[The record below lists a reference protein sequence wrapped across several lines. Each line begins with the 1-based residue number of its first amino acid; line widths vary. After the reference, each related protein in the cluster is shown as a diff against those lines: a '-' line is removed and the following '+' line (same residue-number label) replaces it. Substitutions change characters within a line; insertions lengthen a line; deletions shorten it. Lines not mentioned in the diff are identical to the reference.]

1 MKTHNHRL
9 MCGTRCAMLGWYD
22 LLCPFCYIG
31 QGRKVVRRGMVSP
44 GRPDIPEIRPEIP
57 GGGISKRLSVLSI
70 HYSRIP
76 RSRFLDSRRWLD
88 SPFDAQGRQRH
99 STR

>member
-44 GRPDIPEIRPEIP
+44 GRPGIPEIRPEIP
-57 GGGISKRLSVLSI
+57 GGGISRDWRFIYTLFADSSESV
-70 HYSRIP
+70 P
-76 RSRFLDSRRWLD
+76 RQQTL
-88 SPFDAQGRQRH
+88 A
-99 STR
+99 